1 MFATSILIDLV
12 SEFNATIVKY
22 QEQNNILRE
31 ENTRYIES
39 TNKLNQTVGDLA
51 GELATL
57 RESEQA
63 LAETVEHY
71 GEVARILESEVVIL
85 TNQTDDL
92 NETISEL
99 NFIVAN
105 FTEEN
110 NRFRE
115 LNANLRTIVSF
126 LEDEADD
133 VQTSYAELAQHLA
146 DTIEQKRVLAE
157 IALKERMNSE
167 LMCWECDLETAFVNQ
182 DFTISLGY
190 SNYEDVMS
198 YISGKI
204 LSDVCIV
211 RDNLEFYLMN
221 KVINGGYALHDITLN
236 DLALG
241 VNEYLEK
248 VLDHYF
254 PGENESGLGNDVWD
268 AANYD
273 CRNLDLGDRYYYTAQ
288 S

>member
-1 MFATSILIDLV
+1 
-12 SEFNATIVKY
+12 
-22 QEQNNILRE
+22 
-31 ENTRYIES
+31 
-39 TNKLNQTVGDLA
+39 
-51 GELATL
+51 
-57 RESEQA
+57 
-63 LAETVEHY
+63 
-71 GEVARILESEVVIL
+71 
-85 TNQTDDL
+85 
-92 NETISEL
+92 
-99 NFIVAN
+99 
-105 FTEEN
+105 
-110 NRFRE
+110 
-115 LNANLRTIVSF
+115 
-126 LEDEADD
+126 
-133 VQTSYAELAQHLA
+133 
-146 DTIEQKRVLAE
+146 
-157 IALKERMNSE
+157 
-167 LMCWECDLETAFVNQ
+167 MCWECDLETAFVNQ